1 MTRARIS
8 ASLLSL
14 ALLAAGS
21 ALAGTHFGQPGV
33 TVDLKGRH
41 ASAYLG
47 YARNSANTTEHAG
60 CTISSS
66 NGYLGVNC
74 YAVDPNGVQG
84 GCFSQDQAT
93 VGAFVASLGALHS
106 DGMVWFFWND
116 DAECTTVITQF
127 NSGFEPKQP

>member
-1 MTRARIS
+1 MTRNRFLG
-8 ASLLSL
+8 SLLAL
-14 ALLAAGS
+14 ATLAGGT
-21 ALAGTHFGQPGV
+21 ALAGTKFGQPGV
-33 TVDLKGRH
+33 SVNLKGRH

-47 YARNSANTTEHAG
+47 YTRNSANETEHAG
-60 CTISSS
+60 CIVGSS
-66 NGYLGVNC
+66 NGYLSVNC

-84 GCFSQDQAT
+84 GCHSQDQAT

-127 NSGFEPKQP
+127 NSGFEPKLP